1 MAPTMEYT
9 YWVLAH
15 RTAEGEWE
23 DLDGTFDSLAM
34 ATQNW
39 SVAAN
44 SEDVYRNLTIL
55 EVTVTKRTIVP

>member
-9 YWVLAH
+9 YWVLTH

-23 DLDGTFDSLAM
+23 ELPVIYATLAEVKE
-34 ATQNW
+34 AWNLPTGF
-39 SVAAN
+39 
-44 SEDVYRNLTIL
+44 RNLTIL